1 MKGNACLWV
10 IFNSQRTRSE
20 GFVRTTR
27 VEIGKAMAIPSFE
40 VLALIVG
47 TLVPGSKSMKEVF
60 LIMRKT
66 IWFGSRRSVGF
77 LARLVKSKRLKLE
90 QFAEAQRGKAQRAE
104 VSGLEEI
111 LKRHKVTPQAFH
123 DIMECMRGMEVEAPS
138 MLPSSTMLNPQGQ
151 TSLMPTNP
159 IFLGGEQVETWEE
172 RVAYRL
178 LAESKPELVEEFR
191 GLFVKTETAK
201 DLLEKGVL
209 NPHTGKALGKGRLLG
224 NILAW
229 RRSAMYGE
237 NVCVLVVHG
246 GRKIAAFL
254 LEAHCLHGWG
264 FRLFLFLGEE
274 QVCNKATIHLPAKGS
289 LDMASREVC
298 GGEATLQGKFQSIA
312 MELVRGDWQTPEAQD
327 PALMFNDS
335 LIELVKEFFAKK
347 NADNK
352 REDFELMG
360 GLGYDIV
367 QLVLAKTRKLFLT
380 ILHLPRSTSPWKSI
394 PERMILVTHIEETP
408 VFNHQVL
415 KASDPRAV
423 HARAPSEHSRSRFFA
438 KHPSLSPFPLRVQV
452 YTTAFLVL
460 QRSRVEQL

>member
-10 IFNSQRTRSE
+10 SFNSQRTRSE

-90 QFAEAQRGKAQRAE
+90 QFAEAQRGKAQRAK

-151 TSLMPTNP
+151 TALLPTNP
-159 IFLGGEQVETWEE
+159 VFLGGEQAETWEE

-191 GLFVKTETAK
+191 RLFVKTETAK

-224 NILAW
+224 NILAVYNW
-229 RRSAMYGE
+229 SNPLISWEHASW
-237 NVCVLVVHG
+237 L
-246 GRKIAAFL
+246 AF
-254 LEAHCLHGWG
+254 
-264 FRLFLFLGEE
+264 
-274 QVCNKATIHLPAKGS
+274 K
-289 LDMASREVC
+289 
-298 GGEATLQGKFQSIA
+298 
-312 MELVRGDWQTPEAQD
+312 
-327 PALMFNDS
+327 
-335 LIELVKEFFAKK
+335 
-347 NADNK
+347 
-352 REDFELMG
+352 
-360 GLGYDIV
+360 
-367 QLVLAKTRKLFLT
+367 
-380 ILHLPRSTSPWKSI
+380 
-394 PERMILVTHIEETP
+394 ERMP
-408 VFNHQVL
+408 C
-415 KASDPRAV
+415 K
-423 HARAPSEHSRSRFFA
+423 
-438 KHPSLSPFPLRVQV
+438 
-452 YTTAFLVL
+452 
-460 QRSRVEQL
+460 